1 MKHYII
7 VKFDE
12 SVDAN
17 EMVSQIRDLF
27 HKALDING
35 VDKVEIYVSNI
46 DLPNR
51 HDLMIKMSLSQ
62 IALELFDNSEVH
74 KKWKSEYGRY
84 IIQKTIFDC
93 E

>member
-12 SVDAN
+12 SVDVN
-17 EMVSQIRDLF
+17 EMVSQIRELF

-74 KKWKSEYGRY
+74 KKWKSDYGRY

>member
-17 EMVSQIRDLF
+17 EMVSQIRELF

-84 IIQKTIFDC
+84 IIQKKIFDC

>member
-7 VKFDE
+7 VQFDE

-17 EMVSQIRDLF
+17 EMVSQIRELF

>member
-17 EMVSQIRDLF
+17 EMVSQIRELF

-35 VDKVEIYVSNI
+35 VDKAEIYISNI
-46 DLPNR
+46 NLPNR

-74 KKWKSEYGRY
+74 KKWKSDYGRY

>member
-12 SVDAN
+12 SVDVN
-17 EMVSQIRDLF
+17 EMVSQIRELF

>member
-17 EMVSQIRDLF
+17 EMVSQIRELF

-35 VDKVEIYVSNI
+35 VDKVEIYISNI
-46 DLPNR
+46 NLPNR

-74 KKWKSEYGRY
+74 KKWKSDYGRY

>member
-17 EMVSQIRDLF
+17 EMVSQIRELF

-46 DLPNR
+46 NLPNR

-62 IALELFDNSEVH
+62 IELELFDNSEVH

>member
-17 EMVSQIRDLF
+17 EMVSQIRELF

-46 DLPNR
+46 NLPNR

>member
-17 EMVSQIRDLF
+17 EMVSQIRELF

>member
-17 EMVSQIRDLF
+17 KMVSQIRELF

-46 DLPNR
+46 NLPNR

>member
-7 VKFDE
+7 AKFDE

-17 EMVSQIRDLF
+17 EMVSQIRELF

>member
-17 EMVSQIRDLF
+17 EMVSQIRELF

-74 KKWKSEYGRY
+74 KKWKSDYGRY

>member
-17 EMVSQIRDLF
+17 EMVSKIRELF

-74 KKWKSEYGRY
+74 KKWKSDYGRY

>member
-7 VKFDE
+7 VKFDK

-17 EMVSQIRDLF
+17 EMVSQIRELF

-74 KKWKSEYGRY
+74 KKWKSDYGRY

>member
-17 EMVSQIRDLF
+17 EMVSQIRELF

-46 DLPNR
+46 NLPNR

-74 KKWKSEYGRY
+74 KKWKSEY
-84 IIQKTIFDC
+84 IL
-93 E
+93 

>member
-17 EMVSQIRDLF
+17 EMVSNIRELF
-27 HKALDING
+27 NKALDING

-46 DLPNR
+46 NLPNR